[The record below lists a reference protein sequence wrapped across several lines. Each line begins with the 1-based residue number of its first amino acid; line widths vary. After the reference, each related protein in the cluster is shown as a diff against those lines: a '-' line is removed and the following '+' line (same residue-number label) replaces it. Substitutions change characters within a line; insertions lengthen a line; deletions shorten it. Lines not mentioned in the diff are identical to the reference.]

1 MKIKI
6 SFSPEEREEA
16 LRLAD
21 TVRRLFPKIGNVK
34 ESKKPEDKFG
44 HLYLQDS
51 KPESIK

>member
-21 TVRRLFPKIGNVK
+21 MVRKMFPQIDRVK
-34 ESKKPEDKFG
+34 ESKKPEEPFG
-44 HLYLQDS
+44 HIYLQD
-51 KPESIK
+51 KRPR